1 MSDTESTIIN
11 LYENFTGSLPLKV
24 MPLPASGS
32 DRKYY
37 RLISDGKSF
46 IAAYNEEIKENVA
59 FIEFANHFRNRN
71 LPVPTVINVSK
82 DLKAYLQEDLGD
94 ETLFSILTKEGLS
107 ENVREYY
114 HKVVKILPQIQSKGI
129 EGLDLSKCYPRREF
143 DKQSMMWDL
152 NYFKYYFAKLSGL
165 QFDEQLLEDDFETL
179 TTFLLE
185 ADSQYFMY
193 RDFQS
198 RNILV
203 KDNEPWFIDFQGGR
217 LGPLQYDI
225 ASLLYDAKAN
235 LPEWF
240 REELLDDY
248 LTYLISINNRISKER
263 FLKYFDGFVLMRIL
277 QALGAYGFRGYFQ
290 KKQHFLQ
297 SIPYAMENLQ
307 VLLSKPSFRLHIP
320 ELVKILKQAIEKN
333 PAIKKDSSTLNV
345 RVLSFSYKH
354 GLPQDDSG
362 NGGGFVFDC
371 RALPNPGRLEQYKN
385 QSGLDAPVIEYLQ
398 AFNEPDEFLQ
408 SVYKL
413 ADMSVSNYLERGFTN
428 LMFSFGC
435 TGGRHRSVYCAE
447 KLAEHLN
454 RKFKLNIRPEHT
466 QACYWQPE

>member
-11 LYENFTGSLPLKV
+11 LYENFTGSSPSKV
-24 MPLPASGS
+24 IPLPASGS

-46 IAAYNEEIKENVA
+46 IAAYNEEIKENIA
-59 FIEFANHFRNRN
+59 FIEFANHFRNKE
-71 LPVPTVINVSK
+71 LPVPKVINVSK

-114 HKVVKILPQIQSKGI
+114 HKVVKILPLIQSKGI
-129 EGLDLSKCYPRREF
+129 EDLDLSKCYPRREF

-248 LTYLISINNRISKER
+248 LTFLISINDRVSKDR

-307 VLLSKPSFRLHIP
+307 VLLSKSSFRLHIP

-333 PAIKKDSSTLNV
+333 PAIKKDSTTLNV
-345 RVLSFSYKH
+345 RVLSFSYKQ
-354 GLPQDDSG
+354 GIPQDDSG
-362 NGGGFVFDC
+362 HGGGFVFDC

-385 QSGLDAPVIEYLQ
+385 QSGLDAPVIEYLE

-408 SVYKL
+408 GVYKL

-466 QACYWQPE
+466 QAGYWQSE